1 MKRKVLCVTL
11 VLLLLASLFAGCKTG
26 GSDGGSKNT
35 GGKGMELAAAPLG
48 GDDAQAAA
56 PGINEVQDIV
66 AFAGGRLGTADL
78 SESGGNYVRSISGNA
93 SDYEVYAAYI
103 EYLKQNGF
111 TVAGDYE
118 FSYEKSFYGTT
129 LNDTRSAIDT
139 KIELTFD
146 SSKEPGNIYCYCQI
160 ERNSLTGQVWYAHE
174 YTVRDF
180 GARFGGSN
188 ADMSYAGL
196 SAKAGLYSD
205 GENFETTDGRLKTK
219 LGEATVIYGGSTYTV
234 PTDVHRTT
242 DLEVLNFFVRDY
254 DRADSMGFRYR
265 ENYLKQG
272 DLLTAQE
279 LKAGNEFQGWV
290 TNDVHT
296 INGISMFSWQTAL
309 LFCHNDRYTV
319 VTEDKSGGITKAFVR
334 ALIYE
339 KGKLAVF
346 YIAAEFD
353 SAPETVEMLCAF
365 DITAATEGSSKQSID
380 DARAG
385 GGNGSGENGTTEKM
399 AGTICSYCDGD
410 GKVTCGTCNGSG
422 TIERYAAGGGTITSG
437 CPDCSGQKEVTCP
450 FCHGKGTL

>member
-1 MKRKVLCVTL
+1 MKRKVLCATL
-11 VLLLLASLFAGCKTG
+11 VLLLLAGLFAGCKNG
-26 GSDGGSKNT
+26 GSEDVIIDGRMK
-35 GGKGMELAAAPLG
+35 LAAEPLG
-48 GDDAQAAA
+48 GEDAQAAA
-56 PGINEVQDIV
+56 PGAGELQDIV
-66 AFAGGRLGTADL
+66 HFANGRLGYKEPSDAP
-78 SESGGNYVRSISGNA
+78 GRHIRSISGSA
-93 SDYEVYAAYI
+93 SDFEVYTAYI
-103 EYLKQNGF
+103 EMLKQNGF
-111 TVAGDYE
+111 QVADTYE
-118 FSYEKSFYGTT
+118 FSYEKSFNSTT
-129 LNDTRSAIDT
+129 LIDTRTNISPEIG
-139 KIELTFD
+139 LQYND
-146 SSKEPGNIYCYCQI
+146 SGKPGNVCCWCSIDRNNLNGQI
-160 ERNSLTGQVWYAHE
+160 VYDSELKET
-174 YTVRDF
+174 DF
-180 GARFGGSN
+180 GIRFGGSN

-205 GENFETTDGRLKTK
+205 GKNFETTDGRLKTK
-219 LGEATVIYGGSTYTV
+219 LGEAMVIYGGSTYTV

-272 DLLTAQE
+272 DALTEQE

-290 TNDVHT
+290 KNDVHT

-309 LFCHNDRYTV
+309 LFCHNDRYAV

-385 GGNGSGENGTTEKM
+385 GGNGGGENGTTEKM
-399 AGTICSYCDGD
+399 AGSICSYCDGD
-410 GKVTCGTCNGSG
+410 GKVTCGTCNGAG
-422 TIERYAAGGGTITSG
+422 TIERYAAGGGTVTSG
-437 CPDCSGQKEVTCP
+437 CPDCSGQKKKDCP